1 MQFFLHYISS
11 GPRNI
16 HKNNKNKT
24 IKKSPNIIHNPYFS
38 SEWFTSPSSPAES
51 IIPPFTLFSA
61 MALVHELTI
70 HLEDP
75 EREGT
80 SEQETGGR
88 EPPEQELKTFPFPQ
102 ALC

>member
-1 MQFFLHYISS
+1 
-11 GPRNI
+11 
-16 HKNNKNKT
+16 
-24 IKKSPNIIHNPYFS
+24 
-38 SEWFTSPSSPAES
+38 
-51 IIPPFTLFSA
+51 